1 MKKISLG
8 IIGLLIVGLV
18 YYVFFG
24 ASQITQEIKKELN
37 TELTLLQKEGFII
50 EDREIKDK
58 SEHFVLVFNDPKK
71 IAKFFTQKG
80 IPFSLEDAMRLQGLK
95 VGMDVHYLPDASSA
109 VSVDLYPLVPP
120 NALHTLVQN
129 QTDEKSFEQLKTL
142 LKKKT
147 FLLHLSINTLGTK
160 FKGSIKDIDEV
171 LQGKKEMTLHL
182 QGMHFSGTLKNHT
195 IHDAKQELKQLRI
208 GLNQDISFA
217 LHDATSHYE
226 HTGSTPY
233 DYITKYNIK
242 HLEIKQNQTFNLLAN
257 TLLIDSSSH
266 VNNGLSSANIT
277 SMIEQ
282 IAFENNGKKT
292 LLNTFVLKAKTDN
305 LDIKAFEQLQHTSA
319 EDTQKMNALLQTL
332 ISKGV
337 NVELPTL
344 SVDYIEE
351 QGKNIGGFHIDS
363 KIHIDKSLNVTAL
376 QNNPMATLSA
386 IDANLN
392 INLSK
397 EIFNLIAQ
405 QPKAMLAFM
414 LFTPKDVGD
423 KKVFTIDIKKGKLTV
438 NGMAVN

>member
-80 IPFSLEDAMRLQGLK
+80 IPFSLEDATRLQGLK

-120 NALHTLVQN
+120 NALHTLVHN

-182 QGMHFSGTLKNHT
+182 QGMHFSGALKDHT
-195 IHDAKQELKQLRI
+195 IHDVKQELKQLRI

-305 LDIKAFEQLQHTSA
+305 LDVKAFEQLQHTSV